1 MSEEAKS
8 LLTLIGLI
16 FASAGLSLGLMCWF
30 LTRDIYNHEDQA

>member
-16 FASAGLSLGLMCWF
+16 FASAGLVVAILCWF
-30 LTRDIYNHEDQA
+30 MAREMHDS